1 MGGYLMRIFYIAGSI
16 VLLLLVPLLL
26 YSTTRLME
34 GSKTS
39 TYITALLCFIVGIG
53 TLYIGL
59 V

>member
-39 TYITALLCFIVGIG
+39 AYITALLCFIVGIG

>member
-1 MGGYLMRIFYIAGSI
+1 MRIFYIAGSV

-26 YSTTRLME
+26 YSTTRLIE

>member
-1 MGGYLMRIFYIAGSI
+1 MRIFFIAGSI

-39 TYITALLCFIVGIG
+39 TYLTALLCFIVGIG

>member
-59 V
+59 I

>member
-1 MGGYLMRIFYIAGSI
+1 MRIFYIAGSI

-39 TYITALLCFIVGIG
+39 TYITALLCFVVGIG